1 MQSSKGN
8 QINQPQGKEDMKM
21 KRTEI
26 TIEHGVNYRIY
37 LSDGMYFVDYY
48 TGKCDGFN
56 TLDGARESVY
66 YHNN

>member
-1 MQSSKGN
+1 MT
-8 QINQPQGKEDMKM
+8 
-21 KRTEI
+21 RTEI
-26 TIEHGVNYRIY
+26 TIERGVNYRIY
-37 LSDGMYFVDYY
+37 LSGGMYFVDYY

>member
-1 MQSSKGN
+1 MNTLYLDPRGCN
-8 QINQPQGKEDMKM
+8 HADM
-21 KRTEI
+21 
-26 TIEHGVNYRIY
+26 H
-37 LSDGMYFVDYY
+37 Y